1 MSVDGFR
8 IPLQDSKI
16 EINTPLPMKSIH
28 NQKITTPP
36 GSVSGIKKQ
45 VSDANSSL
53 IETPIKN
60 YDNGE
65 GIDGLNLSK
74 HLLLSPAFSSP
85 QNHLKYN
92 SNASSQYP
100 YLRPSQS
107 QAYNSS
113 PPPVP
118 STNLSSFDDEFDQ
131 EKPKKK
137 KKKDKKAFDIQSN
150 DKPPYSYATL
160 IGMSILSHPDKR
172 LTLSSI
178 YQWISET
185 FKYYKKED
193 VGWQNSIR
201 HNLSL
206 NKAFIKGE
214 KSKDGKGHF
223 WCIEAGCEDQFLK
236 SRNNKKGSYQEIME
250 QIYNSS
256 QSNHLNQQSE
266 LQQMASQQL
275 SQEPQ
280 GLARSRKR
288 TIGSIPSSPN
298 YYDSNEASFAGMN
311 EAADYHRKN
320 DNHFHE
326 EMDEDDVG
334 FHKRQKVSNRSD
346 LGAPFD
352 QNWSLSPPPAK
363 TNNGT
368 HFDLMN
374 TPKVI
379 ISHSP
384 NKPLVAGKNL
394 TFTSSFSCNS
404 NLELSPIRPNETG
417 PLLQPLTPGKVYK
430 AGAINHHIP
439 NIQYQSSHV
448 FSNSS
453 NTNLNSAH
461 FNPSQSI
468 SNAINSTSQ
477 TTNQPQ
483 NLKTTN
489 TQPTSHH
496 ASHTRSHSFNLVHM
510 KTPKATIKT
519 PIRILKT
526 PQTSAKKLWNS
537 PGYLDD
543 FYYSPLIT
551 SQSAL
556 HSYDDDDMI
565 LRAFESPAN
574 SRKIG
579 SQSSI
584 ESSRTLFKEGRLSSS
599 VSSADKLHD

>member
-250 QIYNSS
+250 QIYNK
-256 QSNHLNQQSE
+256 
-266 LQQMASQQL
+266 
-275 SQEPQ
+275 PQ

-439 NIQYQSSHV
+439 NIQYQSSH
-448 FSNSS
+448 
-453 NTNLNSAH
+453 
-461 FNPSQSI
+461 
-468 SNAINSTSQ
+468 
-477 TTNQPQ
+477 
-483 NLKTTN
+483 
-489 TQPTSHH
+489 
-496 ASHTRSHSFNLVHM
+496 
-510 KTPKATIKT
+510 TPKATIKT

-574 SRKIG
+574 SRKIVDDYG
-579 SQSSI
+579 I
-584 ESSRTLFKEGRLSSS
+584 YDNWDGMK
-599 VSSADKLHD
+599 